1 MPKRPRT
8 VTATELAEM
17 LDLTPPRVHQ
27 LVKEHGLPKSARGR
41 FPEIECVRWYVN
53 YLRSQINARPRNEAT
68 EAHEKARTRRMDA
81 LARKAEMEA
90 AALEGSS
97 MPIELHRE
105 RISRLVDSWNATLKG
120 LPSRWPP
127 EFPEVK
133 TRPAQQR
140 LRRLVNELL
149 NELAGSHTNGTKPKP
164 RKSERR
170 RTTRKSRRRS

>member
-8 VTATELAEM
+8 VTATELAEL
-17 LDLTPPRVHQ
+17 LDLTPQRVNQ

-41 FPEIECVRWYVN
+41 FPEIECIRWYVN
-53 YLRSQINARPRNEAT
+53 YLREQIRPRNEAS
-68 EAHEKARTRRMDA
+68 EAHEAARTRRMDA

-90 AALEGSS
+90 AALEGSL
-97 MPIELHRE
+97 MPIELHRD

-133 TRPAQQR
+133 TRQAQQR